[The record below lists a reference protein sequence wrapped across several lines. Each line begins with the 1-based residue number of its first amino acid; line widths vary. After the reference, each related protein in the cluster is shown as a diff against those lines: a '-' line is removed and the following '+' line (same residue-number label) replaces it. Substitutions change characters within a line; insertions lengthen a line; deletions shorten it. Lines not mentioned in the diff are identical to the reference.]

1 MTRWTRRSLMRAIW
15 ATTGLL
21 LTACAST
28 PDYKPQRGQMGKDV
42 MWLPTSERLAE
53 KMLQMA
59 AAGPQDLLVDL
70 GAGDGVIPI
79 HAAKTRGLRAVGIE
93 YNPKL
98 AEHARQNVR
107 RAGLTERVNI
117 ITGDIFV
124 EDFSQASVV
133 TMYLLPELNQQLRPT
148 LQAMKPGTRIV
159 SNSFDMGDWEAD
171 ASHEEGRESAYLWI
185 VPAAVAGVWQLS
197 MPERRWHMT
206 LQLRQRHQQV
216 GGSLNLEGVSQPVLG
231 AHLRGADLRFTFIGP
246 DEGTYSV
253 QARVQGASLQ
263 GSVISYGQS
272 QPVSGLRLDA
282 PAQGVRSAAP

>member
-15 ATTGLL
+15 ATAGLL
-21 LTACAST
+21 LTACASA

-107 RAGLTERVNI
+107 RAGLT
-117 ITGDIFV
+117 
-124 EDFSQASVV
+124 
-133 TMYLLPELNQQLRPT
+133 ELNQQLRPT

-272 QPVSGLRLDA
+272 QPVNGLRLNA
-282 PAQGVRSAAP
+282 PAQGAGSAAP